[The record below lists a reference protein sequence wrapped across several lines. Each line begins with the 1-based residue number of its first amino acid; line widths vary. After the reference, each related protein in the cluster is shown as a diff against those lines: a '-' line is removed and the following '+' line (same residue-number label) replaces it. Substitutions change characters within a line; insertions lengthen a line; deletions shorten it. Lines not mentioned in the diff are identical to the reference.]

1 MFLILSFSFFFFFLK
16 GTGKSFFIRQ
26 CLSSFEDLFN
36 FPNCRRIYYVY
47 NILSKEWMDS
57 FKDLKC
63 PPVEFVQGM
72 NHPTMSLSNLKNI
85 KESIFILDDVAHE
98 DKDSKI
104 RNFHTVMN
112 HHNSNLR

>member
-1 MFLILSFSFFFFFLK
+1 M
-16 GTGKSFFIRQ
+16 
-26 CLSSFEDLFN
+26 
-36 FPNCRRIYYVY
+36 Y

-63 PPVEFVQGM
+63 PPVEFVHGM
-72 NHPTMSLSNLKNI
+72 NHPTMSVSNLKNI

-112 HHNSNLR
+112 HHNSNLSFLLLHTLYSREIKCSREVGEER